1 MTSCRLTDGG
11 GMVVVYWC
19 EMMRCEMHGEQSL
32 TMMVTE
38 YFQIILNCL
47 EILSFRIFS
56 HPNRLHYKRD
66 VSKHFPSSDIT
77 MFILQCCMCWLPTVL
92 TAETKLDNIRNNC
105 YGGGGWRTFSVNK
118 RTYDML
124 LPSSMKEHRIWWHNL
139 CIVRIS
145 FFYYFHANLSS
156 H

>member
-1 MTSCRLTDGG
+1 MHIFFWSLPLVMTSCRLTDGG

-38 YFQIILNCL
+38 YFQIILNFL

-56 HPNRLHYKRD
+56 HPNRLHYKWD

-77 MFILQCCMCWLPTVL
+77 MFILQCCMCWLLTVL
-92 TAETKLDNIRNNC
+92 TAETKLDNIRNNW
-105 YGGGGWRTFSVNK
+105 YGGGEPFPWIRGHMICCCPLAWKNTEYDGTISV
-118 RTYDML
+118 
-124 LPSSMKEHRIWWHNL
+124 
-139 CIVRIS
+139 
-145 FFYYFHANLSS
+145 
-156 H
+156 